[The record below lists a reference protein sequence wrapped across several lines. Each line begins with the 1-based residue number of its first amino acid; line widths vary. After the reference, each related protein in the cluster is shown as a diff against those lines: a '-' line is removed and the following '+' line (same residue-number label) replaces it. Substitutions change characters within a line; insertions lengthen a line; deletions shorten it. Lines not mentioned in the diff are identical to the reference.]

1 MFFQNFK
8 SNRKEFEFVPLP
20 PVIQAGQRILVIASF
35 NFFFFWESLEKEIVL
50 DVCFLD
56 LNQVVN

>member
-8 SNRKEFEFVPLP
+8 FNRKEFEFVPLH
-20 PVIQAGQRILVIASF
+20 PVIQAGQRILVIASSI
-35 NFFFFWESLEKEIVL
+35 FFFCESLEKEIVL

>member
-1 MFFQNFK
+1 
-8 SNRKEFEFVPLP
+8 VPLP

>member
-8 SNRKEFEFVPLP
+8 FNRKEFEIVPVP
-20 PVIQAGQRILVIASF
+20 PVIQAGQRILVIASSIY
-35 NFFFFWESLEKEIVL
+35 FFWESLEKEIVL